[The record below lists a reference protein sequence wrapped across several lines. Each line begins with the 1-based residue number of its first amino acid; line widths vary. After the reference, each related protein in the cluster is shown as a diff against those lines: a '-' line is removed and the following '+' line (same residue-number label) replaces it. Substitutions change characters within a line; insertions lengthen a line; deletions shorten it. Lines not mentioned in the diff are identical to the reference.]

1 MCIRDR
7 IYHDEPISRDGIR
20 VGYTTS
26 ASYGH
31 ALGASVGMGYVTCN
45 DAVTKDWIE
54 SGAWT
59 IEVASEACPATA
71 QLASFY
77 DPKGARMRG

>member
-1 MCIRDR
+1 
-7 IYHDEPISRDGIR
+7 
-20 VGYTTS
+20 
-26 ASYGH
+26 
-31 ALGASVGMGYVTCN
+31 MGYVTCD

-59 IEVASEACPATA
+59 IEVASETCPATA
-71 QLASFY
+71 QLAGFY